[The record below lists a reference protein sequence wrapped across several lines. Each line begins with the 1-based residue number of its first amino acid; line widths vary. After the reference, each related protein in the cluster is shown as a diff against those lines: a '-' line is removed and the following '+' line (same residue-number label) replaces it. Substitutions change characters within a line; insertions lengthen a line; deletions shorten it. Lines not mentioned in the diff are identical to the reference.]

1 MVSLNSM
8 QQNDDNNKKLID
20 KAKTS
25 REKKIED
32 VKFWRNEHGHPS
44 NKFLQSL
51 ADDGGPGAME
61 KLGSIATDLDVSFG
75 PNTSVEELI
84 GGIRAATRNDPN
96 TTT

>member
-1 MVSLNSM
+1 MP
-8 QQNDDNNKKLID
+8 QNDDNNQNFID
-20 KAKTS
+20 KTKTPN
-25 REKKIED
+25 EKKIED
-32 VKFWRNEHGHPS
+32 MEFWRNEHGHPS

-61 KLGSIATDLDVSFG
+61 KLRSIATDLDVSFG
-75 PNTSVEELI
+75 PNTSAEEII